1 MNKILFNQQTL
12 KVTET
17 KELFVIRTN
26 GSEGDRYVI
35 YRTITDISLPVN
47 GFQPYEK
54 ITIFNVKYVDRLK
67 STSIHK

>member
-47 GFQPYEK
+47 GFQSYEK
-54 ITIFNVKYVDRLK
+54 K
-67 STSIHK
+67 